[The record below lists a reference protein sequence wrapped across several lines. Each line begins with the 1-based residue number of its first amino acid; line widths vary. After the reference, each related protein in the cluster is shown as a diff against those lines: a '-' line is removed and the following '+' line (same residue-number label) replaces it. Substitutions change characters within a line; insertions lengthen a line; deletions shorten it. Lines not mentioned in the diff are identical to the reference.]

1 MSDNKKF
8 RIQNG
13 VDVTGELS
21 INDVVVID
29 ANGKVVPE
37 AISEA
42 ISGSTSS
49 DIAALQAQVSAILG
63 TSPETL
69 DTLQEIVASFQDAD
83 SNIVTTV
90 STNTTAIADMQPQ
103 VSTNTAAIAAA
114 NARTSGISTS
124 SGSSNIQMSAEVDMD
139 GNKVTNMGEPTDGSD
154 AATKDYVDVKSQL
167 AVTTGATD
175 KAELLAAIA
184 AETNRATV
192 VESTL
197 QTNIDSLSDDKDS
210 DIAQEITNRTTADA
224 LLQAQIDAEESART
238 IQDASLDS
246 KITSESTRAV
256 AAELGLQQSIN
267 DITSGTSE
275 FTGDLIPNQD
285 NVHSLG
291 SETRMWK
298 DVYVGPGSLY
308 INGQKVIEDNSG
320 TITVNADPGQNL
332 SLNTSGGGAIDL
344 NSGAESVQIR
354 SDLVISSS
362 KTISTTGGAPTK
374 FGGDVDMQG
383 NTLGNVAE
391 PVNDND
397 AVTKAWFESY
407 VATPHTGSKTFVD
420 DVVIQGNLTVSGS
433 TITVNSETM
442 SVADNMVDL
451 NSNMT
456 SGTPTENA
464 GIRVMRGDQSPK
476 TFLWNEA
483 NDQWTAEGPLKA
495 DAFVGV
501 GSGLSGMYGEADVT
515 ALVDSAYVQS
525 RQSSSVSHATQA
537 DNADTLDGIHGT
549 SFARSDLGN
558 IWEPTS
564 INTFKSTGAS
574 NLHSQ
579 SSLQVYNG
587 TGEDAFMTFHVA
599 NDFAVNF
606 GLDAS
611 TNDLFVGGWSMAGPY
626 KIWHEGNASLGD
638 VAELT
643 LKLSPTSTGIDVTGS
658 VTADGL
664 TVSAPSGDTPVSIV
678 TTTAGSF
685 LSISDGN
692 TTSGRSPLV
701 GAITDAMVFYTSAGS
716 YNERMRID
724 ASGNVGIGTPSPV
737 SKLHAYTA
745 SGNNIVRSES
755 GDNYAAFQTL
765 ASGTNSGYIFF
776 NNASGE
782 TGRITSAN
790 GGTMVFSNNGTQER
804 MRIDS
809 LGKVGI
815 GTSSPLTILEIEDLQ
830 SQLTIDSTAS
840 SFSRVVHQH
849 NGTSMWTTGTRS
861 ASDYHIYRES
871 GSGNVIID
879 QANVGI
885 GTSAPDE
892 SLVVNG
898 GVKIRGTNKLS
909 FTNTSDQTFIH
920 AASSN
925 VLAFN
930 TNSTERMRIDASG
943 NVGIGTSAPIHRL
956 SVDSSNRL
964 WNVNDDGPTNYVT
977 TSATNTSGSVVFHR
991 QVADRFHFG
1000 RAVDG
1005 TDDKVIIDS
1014 AGNVGIGVTNPQ
1026 GYGKVAIQGG
1036 GIGDSN
1042 SNLALLTDGAA
1053 QGELA
1058 GLSLYGTFENTVG
1071 DNAPRRTADIAA
1083 GFEGGN
1089 WGTEYLA
1096 FHVGKGGSANDGRL
1110 LTTERVRI
1118 DGSGNLLVGT
1128 TDADPSNNSANST
1141 ADNGIAIT
1149 AIGGV
1154 RASKYLA
1161 TANSGAV
1168 GLFNRTGANGSVI
1181 RLRRSGTTVGSISV
1195 TTSATTYSTSSD
1207 QRLKENIVDAP
1218 SASNDIDAIQVR
1230 SFDWKADGS
1239 HQKYGMVAQELNTV
1253 APEAVSAPEDP
1264 EEMMGVDYSKLVPM
1278 LVKEIQSLRARVA
1291 QLEGEN

>member
-1 MSDNKKF
+1 
-8 RIQNG
+8 
-13 VDVTGELS
+13 
-21 INDVVVID
+21 
-29 ANGKVVPE
+29 
-37 AISEA
+37 
-42 ISGSTSS
+42 
-49 DIAALQAQVSAILG
+49 
-63 TSPETL
+63 
-69 DTLQEIVASFQDAD
+69 
-83 SNIVTTV
+83 
-90 STNTTAIADMQPQ
+90 
-103 VSTNTAAIAAA
+103 
-114 NARTSGISTS
+114 
-124 SGSSNIQMSAEVDMD
+124 
-139 GNKVTNMGEPTDGSD
+139 
-154 AATKDYVDVKSQL
+154 
-167 AVTTGATD
+167 
-175 KAELLAAIA
+175 
-184 AETNRATV
+184 
-192 VESTL
+192 
-197 QTNIDSLSDDKDS
+197 
-210 DIAQEITNRTTADA
+210 
-224 LLQAQIDAEESART
+224 
-238 IQDASLDS
+238 
-246 KITSESTRAV
+246 
-256 AAELGLQQSIN
+256 
-267 DITSGTSE
+267 
-275 FTGDLIPNQD
+275 
-285 NVHSLG
+285 
-291 SETRMWK
+291 
-298 DVYVGPGSLY
+298 
-308 INGQKVIEDNSG
+308 
-320 TITVNADPGQNL
+320 
-332 SLNTSGGGAIDL
+332 
-344 NSGAESVQIR
+344 
-354 SDLVISSS
+354 
-362 KTISTTGGAPTK
+362 
-374 FGGDVDMQG
+374 
-383 NTLGNVAE
+383 
-391 PVNDND
+391 
-397 AVTKAWFESY
+397 
-407 VATPHTGSKTFVD
+407 
-420 DVVIQGNLTVSGS
+420 
-433 TITVNSETM
+433 
-442 SVADNMVDL
+442 
-451 NSNMT
+451 
-456 SGTPTENA
+456 
-464 GIRVMRGDQSPK
+464 
-476 TFLWNEA
+476 
-483 NDQWTAEGPLKA
+483 
-495 DAFVGV
+495 
-501 GSGLSGMYGEADVT
+501 
-515 ALVDSAYVQS
+515 
-525 RQSSSVSHATQA
+525 
-537 DNADTLDGIHGT
+537 
-549 SFARSDLGN
+549 
-558 IWEPTS
+558 
-564 INTFKSTGAS
+564 
-574 NLHSQ
+574 
-579 SSLQVYNG
+579 
-587 TGEDAFMTFHVA
+587 
-599 NDFAVNF
+599 
-606 GLDAS
+606 
-611 TNDLFVGGWSMAGPY
+611 
-626 KIWHEGNASLGD
+626 
-638 VAELT
+638 
-643 LKLSPTSTGIDVTGS
+643 
-658 VTADGL
+658 
-664 TVSAPSGDTPVSIV
+664 
-678 TTTAGSF
+678 
-685 LSISDGN
+685 
-692 TTSGRSPLV
+692 
-701 GAITDAMVFYTSAGS
+701 
-716 YNERMRID
+716 
-724 ASGNVGIGTPSPV
+724 
-737 SKLHAYTA
+737 
-745 SGNNIVRSES
+745 
-755 GDNYAAFQTL
+755 
-765 ASGTNSGYIFF
+765 
-776 NNASGE
+776 
-782 TGRITSAN
+782 
-790 GGTMVFSNNGTQER
+790 MVFSNNGTQER

-1253 APEAVSAPEDP
+1253 APEAVLAPEEP